1 MEGILIQEAAVH
13 FLFSDSRCYQSLP
26 NLNQLLIIL
35 TNANK
40 GPPNLDDVILS
51 QSWSFPE
58 P

>member
-51 QSWSFPE
+51 QS
-58 P
+58 